1 MGREAPPSPVAP
13 DLPPIILTCRPGWR
27 LLYSAAAAALLAL
40 GTDSLVALL
49 DHPVPGWL
57 DILTPVVLLIAGA
70 GAASFVARFGLAVVT
85 IDDRG
90 FRVAG
95 PFIRERVDWGG
106 VERFARLP
114 PRGGPA
120 LLRIVHGDHG
130 RRLTLP
136 LIYRDSHLI
145 ELGLLQRGFPRD

>member
-1 MGREAPPSPVAP
+1 
-13 DLPPIILTCRPGWR
+13 
-27 LLYSAAAAALLAL
+27 LYGAAAAALLVL
-40 GTDSLVALL
+40 GADSLVALV
-49 DHPVPGWL
+49 DDPAPGWRVM
-57 DILTPVVLLIAGA
+57 LTPIVLLIAGM
-70 GAASFVARFGLAVVT
+70 GAASFVARFGLSVVT
-85 IDDRG
+85 VDERG

-95 PFIRERVDWGG
+95 PFIREEVEWQR

-120 LLRIVHGDHG
+120 LLRVVHGDTG

-136 LIYRDSHLI
+136 LIYRDSHLL